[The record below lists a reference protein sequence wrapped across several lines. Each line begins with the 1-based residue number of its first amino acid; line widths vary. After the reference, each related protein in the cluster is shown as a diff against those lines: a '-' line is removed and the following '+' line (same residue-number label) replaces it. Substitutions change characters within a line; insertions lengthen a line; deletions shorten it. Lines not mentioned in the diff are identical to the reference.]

1 MRITIVGCGS
11 IGSRLALA
19 ADEMAEVKRI
29 YLTDSVPGIA
39 EELAARMKKAI
50 VVEDVEEELYHCDLV
65 IESATQAAAK
75 QILPKVVSRGVDIMV
90 TSVGALVDDEFREMV
105 MQKASE
111 CEAKVYIPSGAVCG
125 TDGLRSSSV
134 GELEEVEL
142 IVTKG
147 PKSFHNVQYVIDKG
161 IDVDQVKEKTVI
173 YSGPA
178 REAVK
183 DFPKN
188 VNVAATVSLLGIG
201 FDRTKV
207 TIVLDPETHSNSHEL
222 KLKGEFGEMDC
233 HTFNVPYPDNP
244 KTSYL
249 AAMSTISAL
258 KRIVRNEWIGI

>member
-29 YLTDSVPGIA
+29 YLTDNVPGIA
-39 EELAARMKKAI
+39 EDLAARMKKAI

-111 CEAKVYIPSGAVCG
+111 FEAKVYIPSGAVCG

-134 GELEEVEL
+134 
-142 IVTKG
+142 
-147 PKSFHNVQYVIDKG
+147 
-161 IDVDQVKEKTVI
+161 
-173 YSGPA
+173 
-178 REAVK
+178 
-183 DFPKN
+183 
-188 VNVAATVSLLGIG
+188 
-201 FDRTKV
+201 
-207 TIVLDPETHSNSHEL
+207 
-222 KLKGEFGEMDC
+222 
-233 HTFNVPYPDNP
+233 
-244 KTSYL
+244 
-249 AAMSTISAL
+249 
-258 KRIVRNEWIGI
+258 

>member
-11 IGSRLALA
+11 IGSKLAMA

-29 YLTDSVPGIA
+29 YLIDIIPGLA
-39 EELAARMKKAI
+39 ESLAAKMKKAI
-50 VVEDVEEELYHCDLV
+50 VIDNVEEELYHCDLV
-65 IESATQAAAK
+65 IESATQDAAK

-90 TSVGALVDDEFREMV
+90 MSVGALVDDGFRESV
-105 MQKASE
+105 VEKAKE
-111 CEAKVYIPSGAVCG
+111 CEARIYIPSGAVCG

-142 IVTKG
+142 ITIKG
-147 PKSFHNVQYVIDKG
+147 PKSLQNVQYVIDEG
-161 IDVDQVKEKTVI
+161 IDVDKVKEKTVI

-183 DFPKN
+183 EFPKN

-207 TIVLDPETHSNSHEL
+207 TIVLDPDTHSNSHEL
-222 KLKGEFGEMDC
+222 KIKGEFGEMDC
-233 HTFNVPYPDNP
+233 HTFNVPSPDNP

-249 AAMSTISAL
+249 AAMSAISAL